1 MPTRPID
8 QVLADH
14 DEELMA
20 IEGVQAVYQGALDDG
35 TPCLKVIVNENHP
48 EAADRIPDILEGYR
62 VIVEFSD
69 EIRPMGNDEG

>member
-14 DEELMA
+14 DDELMA
-20 IEGVQAVYQGALDDG
+20 IDGVQAVYQGALDDG
-35 TPCLKVIVNENHP
+35 TPCLKVIVRDDHP

-62 VIVEFSD
+62 VIVEMSD
-69 EIRPMGNDEG
+69 EIRPLGDGDR